1 MRILVTGG
9 AGFIGGHLVDALL
22 AAGHEVAVLDDLSTG
37 RRENLP
43 AAARLHVA
51 SVATAAAEAVVLAER
66 PEAIFHLA
74 AQVDAARSLAEPLL
88 DTEVNVLGTVRLLAA
103 AAAAGVP
110 RFVLASS
117 AAVYGDPTV
126 FPIDEA
132 EPHRPLS
139 PYGIAKSAAERYLE
153 SFARDRGLTG
163 VALRFANVYGPRQT
177 ALGEAGV
184 VAVFCRRLLAGA
196 PLTIHGDG
204 RQTRDF
210 VHVADVVAACLAAL
224 GAPSGAWHVATGVES
239 DILTVAAEL
248 RRHLAPEAR
257 IVHAAPRPADPRRSV
272 LSPDLAA
279 GQLGFRARIPLA
291 AGLERTA
298 GWFRSHPEGNVR

>member
-1 MRILVTGG
+1 M
-9 AGFIGGHLVDALL
+9 
-22 AAGHEVAVLDDLSTG
+22 
-37 RRENLP
+37 
-43 AAARLHVA
+43 
-51 SVATAAAEAVVLAER
+51 
-66 PEAIFHLA
+66 
-74 AQVDAARSLAEPLL
+74 
-88 DTEVNVLGTVRLLAA
+88 NVLGTVRLLAA
-103 AAAAGVP
+103 AATAGVP
-110 RFVLASS
+110 RFVIASS

-126 FPIDEA
+126 FLTVEA

-153 SFARDRGLTG
+153 SLRATGAHRRGAAVRERLRAPADR
-163 VALRFANVYGPRQT
+163 
-177 ALGEAGV
+177 LGEAGV
-184 VAVFCRRLLAGA
+184 VAVFCRRPRRC